1 MRFLP
6 VNLDALLVE
15 LNDLDETLALFDA
28 LMAEPVAGV
37 EEIIPAARTL
47 LIQFRPSAIDQQSLV
62 NHIAGQDLTQRRVG
76 EQRRVEIPVHYNG
89 EDLDEVATL
98 LGISRSEVI
107 QRHTAHDYSVAFC
120 GFAPGFAYLT
130 GGAGFQVPRRQTPRT
145 RIPAGAVALAGN
157 FSGVYPQASP
167 GGWQIIGVTPLQ
179 MWDLNR
185 PEPALLRP
193 GFKVRFT
200 DAGPLPAS
208 GLPAPAAPVRAADP
222 SGAYLEIISP
232 GLHSVLQDLGRP
244 GQTGQGV
251 SRSGALDLGALK
263 AANRAVGNPSDMAC
277 VESVLGGL
285 SFICHGRAVIAIT
298 GAHTPVSITN
308 ASGLQWQADNYQ
320 PIELDTGDSVRLGSP
335 LAGLRSYLAIRGGF
349 EVTPVLGSLSTD
361 TLAQVGPPALAVG
374 DRLGFTTVNHGT
386 SVSLNETPA
395 FDLPTA
401 SDIVTLDVI
410 LGPRTDWFTEEAIQR
425 LGSQPWRVTSQS
437 NRVGIRLAG
446 ETPLARSN
454 HQELPSEG
462 TSVGAIQV
470 PASGQPVLFLADHP
484 LTGGYPVIGAVASYH
499 LDLAGQIPVN
509 AQIRFNPVHGFV
521 EIQPGTDVSSSP
533 VTLLSTVS
541 LLSSAEAK
549 NTP

>member
-28 LMAEPVAGV
+28 LTAEPIAGV

-47 LIQFRPSAIDQQSLV
+47 LIQFRPSAIARQALV
-62 NHIAGQDLTQRRVG
+62 NRIAGQDLSQRRAI

-98 LGISRSEVI
+98 LGISRAEVV

-145 RIPAGAVALAGN
+145 RIPAGAVALAGE

-185 PEPALLRP
+185 AESALLRP
-193 GFKVRFT
+193 GYKVRFT
-200 DAGPLPAS
+200 DAGPLPAG
-208 GLPAPAAPVRAADP
+208 GLPAPTVPASAAAP
-222 SGAYLEIISP
+222 SGAYLQIITP
-232 GLHSVLQDLGRP
+232 GLHCVLQDMGRP

-251 SRSGALDLGALK
+251 SRSGALDLGALR

-277 VESVLGGL
+277 VEAVLGGL
-285 SFICHGRAVIAIT
+285 SFICHGRAVIAVT
-298 GAHTPVSITN
+298 GAQTPVTITN
-308 ASGLQWQADNYQ
+308 ASGLQWSAENYQ
-320 PIELDTGDSVRLGSP
+320 PIELEAGDKVSLGSP
-335 LAGLRSYLAIRGGF
+335 LAGLRSYLSIRGGF
-349 EVTPVLGSLSTD
+349 EVAPVLGSLSTD
-361 TLAQVGPPALAVG
+361 TLAQVGPPALAAG
-374 DRLGFTTVNHGT
+374 DQLGFTTLTTGT
-386 SVSLNETPA
+386 SVSLNEAPA
-395 FDLPTA
+395 FDLPTTA
-401 SDIVTLDVI
+401 NIVTLDVVM
-410 LGPRTDWFTEEAIQR
+410 GPRTDWFTEDAIAR
-425 LGSQPWRVTSQS
+425 LSSQLWRVTSQS

-446 ETPLARSN
+446 ETPLERSN

-509 AQIRFNPVHGFV
+509 AQIRFNPLDGFQ
-521 EIQPGTDVSSSP
+521 EIQPLTQASSSTADVKKFP
-533 VTLLSTVS
+533 
-541 LLSSAEAK
+541 
-549 NTP
+549 

>member
-28 LMAEPVAGV
+28 LMAEPIAGV

-47 LIQFRPSAIDQQSLV
+47 LIQFRPSAITQQALV
-62 NHIAGQDLTQRRVG
+62 NRIASQDLSQPRAIEHRRVD
-76 EQRRVEIPVHYNG
+76 IPVHYNG
-89 EDLDEVATL
+89 EDLEEVATL
-98 LGISRSEVI
+98 LGISRAEVV

-145 RIPAGAVALAGN
+145 RIPAGAVALAGE

-185 PEPALLRP
+185 AEPALLRP
-193 GFKVRFT
+193 GYKVRFT
-200 DAGPLPAS
+200 DAGPLPAG
-208 GLPAPAAPVRAADP
+208 GLPAPAAQPPAAAP
-222 SGAYLEIISP
+222 SGAYLHILSP
-232 GLHSVLQDLGRP
+232 GLHSTLQDLGRP

-251 SRSGALDLGALK
+251 SRSGALDLGALR

-277 VESVLGGL
+277 VETVLGGL
-285 SFICHGRAVIAIT
+285 SFVCHGRTVIAIT
-298 GAHTPVSITN
+298 GAQTPITITT
-308 ASGLQWQADNYQ
+308 ASGLQWPAAHYQ
-320 PIELDTGDSVRLGSP
+320 PIELETGDKVSLGSP
-335 LAGLRSYLAIRGGF
+335 AAGLRSYLAIRGGF
-349 EVTPVLGSLSTD
+349 QVKPVLGSLSTD
-361 TLAQVGPPALAVG
+361 TLAQVGPPALAAG
-374 DRLGFTTVNHGT
+374 DQLGFTTQTTGT
-386 SVSLNETPA
+386 SVSLSESPA
-395 FDLPTA
+395 FSLPTTA
-401 SDIVTLDVI
+401 NIVTLDVVM
-410 LGPRTDWFTEEAIQR
+410 GPRTDWFSEDAIA
-425 LGSQPWRVTSQS
+425 LLSSQLWRVTPQS

-446 ETPLARSN
+446 ETPLTRSN

-462 TSVGAIQV
+462 TCVGAIQV

-499 LDLAGQIPVN
+499 LDLAGQIPIN
-509 AQIRFNPVHGFV
+509 AQIRFNPVDRFN
-521 EIQPGTDVSSSP
+521 EFQANTPASSS
-533 VTLLSTVS
+533 
-541 LLSSAEAK
+541 SADVK
-549 NTP
+549 KRP

>member
-15 LNDLDETLALFDA
+15 LKDLDETLALFDA
-28 LMAEPVAGV
+28 LIAEPIAGV

-47 LIQFRPSAIDQQSLV
+47 LIQFRPSAIARQALV
-62 NHIAGQDLTQRRVG
+62 NRIAGQDLSQRRAI

-98 LGISRSEVI
+98 LGISRAEVVR
-107 QRHTAHDYSVAFC
+107 RHTAQDYSVAFC

-130 GGAGFQVPRRQTPRT
+130 GGADFQVPRRQTPRT
-145 RIPAGAVALAGN
+145 RIPAGAVALAGE

-185 PEPALLRP
+185 AESALLRP
-193 GFKVRFT
+193 GYKVRFT
-200 DAGPLPAS
+200 DAGPLPAG
-208 GLPAPAAPVRAADP
+208 GLPAPSVPASAATPT
-222 SGAYLEIISP
+222 GAYLEIMTP
-232 GLHSVLQDLGRP
+232 GLHSVLQDMGRP

-251 SRSGALDLGALK
+251 SRSGALDLGALR
-263 AANRAVGNPSDMAC
+263 AANRAVGNRSDMAC

-285 SFICHGRAVIAIT
+285 SFVCHGRAMIAVT
-298 GAHTPVSITN
+298 GAQTPVTITN
-308 ASGLQWQADNYQ
+308 ASGLQWQAGNYQ
-320 PIELDTGDSVRLGSP
+320 PIELDVGDRVSLGSP

-374 DRLGFTTVNHGT
+374 DRLGFATLTTGT
-386 SVSLNETPA
+386 SVSLNEAPA
-395 FDLPTA
+395 FELPTA
-401 SDIVTLDVI
+401 ANIVTLDVVM
-410 LGPRTDWFTEEAIQR
+410 GPRTDWFTEEAIQR
-425 LGSQPWRVTSQS
+425 LSSQLWRVTSQS

-446 ETPLARSN
+446 ETPLERTN

-484 LTGGYPVIGAVASYH
+484 LTGGYPVIAAVASYH

-509 AQIRFNPVHGFV
+509 AQIRFNPLDGFK
-521 EIQPGTDVSSSP
+521 EIQAITEASSSTADVKKLP
-533 VTLLSTVS
+533 
-541 LLSSAEAK
+541 
-549 NTP
+549 

>member
-1 MRFLP
+1 VRFLP

-28 LMAEPVAGV
+28 LMAEPIAGV
-37 EEIIPAARTL
+37 EEIVPAARTL
-47 LIQFRPSAIDQQSLV
+47 LIQFRPSAIERQALV
-62 NHIAGQDLTQRRVG
+62 DRIAGRDLSQRREG

-98 LGISRSEVI
+98 LGISRNDVI

-130 GGAGFQVPRRQTPRT
+130 GGAGFQVPRRKTPRT
-145 RIPAGAVALAGN
+145 RIPAGAVALAGD

-185 PEPALLRP
+185 AEPALLRP
-193 GFKVRFT
+193 GYKVRFT
-200 DAGPLPAS
+200 DAGPLPAN
-208 GLPAPAAPVRAADP
+208 GLPAPAAPARAADP
-222 SGAYLEIISP
+222 SGAYLEIVSP

-251 SRSGALDLGALK
+251 SRSGALDLGALR
-263 AANRAVGNPSDMAC
+263 AANRAVGNRSDMAC

-285 SFICHGRAVIAIT
+285 SFVCHGRAVIAIT
-298 GAHTPVSITN
+298 GAHTPVTITN
-308 ASGLQWQADNYQ
+308 ASGVQWPASNYQ
-320 PIELDTGDSVRLGSP
+320 PIELDVGDRVSLGSP

-374 DRLGFTTVNHGT
+374 DRLGFTTLTTGT
-386 SVSLNETPA
+386 SVSLNEAPA
-395 FDLPTA
+395 FELPTTA
-401 SDIVTLDVI
+401 EIITLDVVM
-410 LGPRTDWFTEEAIQR
+410 GPRTDWFTADAIER
-425 LGSQPWRVTSQS
+425 LSSQLWRVTPQS

-446 ETPLARSN
+446 DTPLTRSN

-484 LTGGYPVIGAVASYH
+484 LTGGYPVIAAVASHH
-499 LDLAGQIPVN
+499 LDLAGQIPIN
-509 AQIRFNPVHGFV
+509 TQIRFNPLDGFQD
-521 EIQPGTDVSSSP
+521 IQP
-533 VTLLSTVS
+533 ST
-541 LLSSAEAK
+541 EASFSTADAK
-549 NTP
+549 KTP

>member
-28 LMAEPVAGV
+28 LTAEPIAGV

-47 LIQFRPSAIDQQSLV
+47 LIQFRPSAIARQALV
-62 NHIAGQDLTQRRVG
+62 NRIAGQDLSQRRAI

-98 LGISRSEVI
+98 LGISRAEVV

-145 RIPAGAVALAGN
+145 RIPAGAVALAGE

-185 PEPALLRP
+185 AESALLRP
-193 GFKVRFT
+193 GYKVRFT
-200 DAGPLPAS
+200 DAGPLPAG
-208 GLPAPAAPVRAADP
+208 GLPAPTVPASAAAP
-222 SGAYLEIISP
+222 SGAYLQIISP
-232 GLHSVLQDLGRP
+232 GLHCVLQDMGRP

-251 SRSGALDLGALK
+251 SRSGALDLGALR

-277 VESVLGGL
+277 VEAVLGGL
-285 SFICHGRAVIAIT
+285 SFICHGRAVIAVT
-298 GAHTPVSITN
+298 GAQTPVTITN
-308 ASGLQWQADNYQ
+308 ASGLQWSAENYQ
-320 PIELDTGDSVRLGSP
+320 PIELEAGDKVSLGSP
-335 LAGLRSYLAIRGGF
+335 LAGLRSYLSIRGGF
-349 EVTPVLGSLSTD
+349 EVAPVLGSLSTD
-361 TLAQVGPPALAVG
+361 TLAQVGPPALAAG
-374 DRLGFTTVNHGT
+374 DQLGFTTLTTGT
-386 SVSLNETPA
+386 SVSLNEAPA
-395 FDLPTA
+395 FDLPTTA
-401 SDIVTLDVI
+401 NIVTLDVVM
-410 LGPRTDWFTEEAIQR
+410 GPRTDWFTEDAIAR
-425 LGSQPWRVTSQS
+425 LSSQLWRVTSQS

-446 ETPLARSN
+446 ETPLERSN

-509 AQIRFNPVHGFV
+509 AQIRFNPVDGFQ
-521 EIQPGTDVSSSP
+521 EIQPLTQASSSTADVKKFP
-533 VTLLSTVS
+533 
-541 LLSSAEAK
+541 
-549 NTP
+549 

>member
-15 LNDLDETLALFDA
+15 LENLDETLALFDA
-28 LMAEPVAGV
+28 LTAEPIAGV

-47 LIQFRPSAIDQQSLV
+47 LIQYRPSAIERQSLV
-62 NHIAGQDLTQRRVG
+62 ERIAAQDLGQRRTA
-76 EQRRVEIPVHYNG
+76 EPRRVDIPVHYNG

-98 LGISRSEVI
+98 LGISRTEVI
-107 QRHTAHDYSVAFC
+107 ARHTAHDYSVAFC

-179 MWDLNR
+179 MWDLDR
-185 PEPALLRP
+185 AEPALLRP
-193 GFKVRFT
+193 GYKVRFT

-208 GLPAPAAPVRAADP
+208 GLPAPAMPARAAAP
-222 SGAYLEIISP
+222 SGTHLEITRP
-232 GLHSVLQDLGRP
+232 GLHSVLQDMGRP

-251 SRSGALDLGALK
+251 SRSGALDLGALR
-263 AANRAVGNPSDMAC
+263 AANRAVGNRSDMAC

-285 SFICHGRAVIAIT
+285 SFICHGRAVIAVT
-298 GAHTPVSITN
+298 GAHTPVTITS
-308 ASGLQWQADNYQ
+308 ASGLQWQASNYQ
-320 PIELDTGDSVRLGSP
+320 PIELDTGDCVALGAP

-349 EVTPVLGSLSTD
+349 EVTPVLGSLATD
-361 TLAQVGPPALAVG
+361 TLAQVGPPALAAG
-374 DRLGFTTVNHGT
+374 DRIGFTTPATGA
-386 SVSLNETPA
+386 SVSLTEAPA
-395 FDLPTA
+395 FELPTA
-401 SDIVTLDVI
+401 ANVITLDVVM
-410 LGPRTDWFTEEAIQR
+410 GPRTDWFTEDAIKR
-425 LGSQPWRVTSQS
+425 LSSQLWRVTAQS

-454 HQELPSEG
+454 NDELPSEG

-484 LTGGYPVIGAVASYH
+484 LTGGYPVIAAVASHH
-499 LDLAGQIPVN
+499 LDLAGQIPIN
-509 AQIRFNPVHGFV
+509 AQIRFNPLNEFTD
-521 EIQPGTDVSSSP
+521 IQPS
-533 VTLLSTVS
+533 TLAPTST
-541 LLSSAEAK
+541 ADTK

>member
-1 MRFLP
+1 VRFLP
-6 VNLDALLVE
+6 VNLDTLLVE

-28 LMAEPVAGV
+28 LMAEPIAGV
-37 EEIIPAARTL
+37 EEIVPAARTL
-47 LIQFRPSAIDQQSLV
+47 LIQFRPSAIERQALV
-62 NHIAGQDLTQRRVG
+62 DRIAGRDLSQRREG

-145 RIPAGAVALAGN
+145 RIPAGAVALAGE

-185 PEPALLRP
+185 AEPALLRP
-193 GFKVRFT
+193 GYKVRFT

-208 GLPAPAAPVRAADP
+208 GLPAPTAAARAAEP
-222 SGAYLEIISP
+222 SGAYLEITSP
-232 GLHSVLQDLGRP
+232 GLHSVLQDMGRP

-251 SRSGALDLGALK
+251 SRSGALDLGALR
-263 AANRAVGNPSDMAC
+263 AANRAVGNRSDMAC

-298 GAHTPVSITN
+298 GAHTPVTITN
-308 ASGLQWQADNYQ
+308 ASGLQWPASNYQ
-320 PIELDTGDSVRLGSP
+320 PIELDAGDRVSLGSP
-335 LAGLRSYLAIRGGF
+335 RAGLRSYLAIRGGF

-374 DRLGFTTVNHGT
+374 DRLGFTTLTTGT
-386 SVSLNETPA
+386 SVSLNEAPA
-395 FDLPTA
+395 FELPTA
-401 SDIVTLDVI
+401 ANIVTLDVVM
-410 LGPRTDWFTEEAIQR
+410 GPRTDWFTEDAIQR
-425 LGSQPWRVTSQS
+425 LSSQLWRVTSQS

-446 ETPLARSN
+446 DTPLTRSN

-484 LTGGYPVIGAVASYH
+484 LTGGYPVIAAVASHH
-499 LDLAGQIPVN
+499 LDLAGQIPIN
-509 AQIRFNPVHGFV
+509 AQIRFNPLNGFN
-521 EIQPGTDVSSSP
+521 EIQPSTDASF
-533 VTLLSTVS
+533 ST
-541 LLSSAEAK
+541 ADAK
-549 NTP
+549 KIP

>member
-6 VNLDALLVE
+6 VNLDTLLVE

-28 LMAEPVAGV
+28 LMAEPIAGV
-37 EEIIPAARTL
+37 EEIVPAARTL
-47 LIQFRPSAIDQQSLV
+47 LIQFRPSAIERQALV
-62 NHIAGQDLTQRRVG
+62 DRIAGRDLSQRREG

-98 LGISRSEVI
+98 LGISRNEVI

-145 RIPAGAVALAGN
+145 RIPAGAVALAGD

-185 PEPALLRP
+185 TEPALLRP
-193 GFKVRFT
+193 GYKVRFT
-200 DAGPLPAS
+200 DAGPLPAN
-208 GLPAPAAPVRAADP
+208 GLPSPAAAVRPADP
-222 SGAYLEIISP
+222 SGAYLEITHP
-232 GLHSVLQDLGRP
+232 GLHSVLQDMGRP

-251 SRSGALDLGALK
+251 SRSGALDLGALR
-263 AANRAVGNPSDMAC
+263 AANRAVGNRSDMAC

-285 SFICHGRAVIAIT
+285 SLVCHGRAVIAIT
-298 GAHTPVSITN
+298 GAHTPVTITS
-308 ASGLQWQADNYQ
+308 ASGLQWAASNYQ
-320 PIELDTGDSVRLGSP
+320 PIELDVGDRVSLGAP

-349 EVTPVLGSLSTD
+349 EVAPVLGSLSTD
-361 TLAQVGPPALAVG
+361 TLAQVGPAALAAG
-374 DRLGFTTVNHGT
+374 DRLGFTTLTTGT
-386 SVSLNETPA
+386 SVSLNEAPA
-395 FDLPTA
+395 FELPTA
-401 SDIVTLDVI
+401 ANIVTLDVVM
-410 LGPRTDWFTEEAIQR
+410 GPRTDWFTEDAIQR
-425 LGSQPWRVTSQS
+425 LTRQLWRVTSQS

-446 ETPLARSN
+446 DTPLTRSN
-454 HQELPSEG
+454 PQELPSEG

-484 LTGGYPVIGAVASYH
+484 LTGGYPVIAAVATHH
-499 LDLAGQIPVN
+499 LDLAGQIPIN
-509 AQIRFNPVHGFV
+509 AQIRFNPLGGFH
-521 EIQPGTDVSSSP
+521 EIQPSTDASSS
-533 VTLLSTVS
+533 T
-541 LLSSAEAK
+541 ADAK
-549 NTP
+549 TTP

>member
-28 LMAEPVAGV
+28 LTAEPIAGV

-47 LIQFRPSAIDQQSLV
+47 LIQFRPSAIARQALV
-62 NHIAGQDLTQRRVG
+62 NRIAAQDLSQRRAN
-76 EQRRVEIPVHYNG
+76 EQRRVDIPVHYTG

-98 LGISRSEVI
+98 LGISRAEVVR
-107 QRHTAHDYSVAFC
+107 RHTAHDYSVAFC

-145 RIPAGAVALAGN
+145 RIPAGAVALAGE

-185 PEPALLRP
+185 AESALLRP
-193 GFKVRFT
+193 GYKVRFT
-200 DAGPLPAS
+200 DAGPLPAG
-208 GLPAPAAPVRAADP
+208 GLPAPTLPASAAAP
-222 SGAYLEIISP
+222 SGAWLEIITP
-232 GLHSVLQDLGRP
+232 GLHSVLQDMGRP

-251 SRSGALDLGALK
+251 SRSGALDLGALR

-277 VESVLGGL
+277 VEAVLGGL
-285 SFICHGRAVIAIT
+285 SFVCHGRAVIAIT
-298 GAHTPVSITN
+298 GAHTPVTITN
-308 ASGLQWQADNYQ
+308 ASGLQWPVGNYQ
-320 PIELDTGDSVRLGSP
+320 PIELEDGDKVSLGSP
-335 LAGLRSYLAIRGGF
+335 LAGLRSYLSIRGGF
-349 EVTPVLGSLSTD
+349 EVAPVLGSLSTD
-361 TLAQVGPPALAVG
+361 TLAQLGPPALAAG
-374 DRLGFTTVNHGT
+374 DRLGFTALKTGT
-386 SVSLNETPA
+386 SVSLNEAPA
-395 FDLPTA
+395 FDLPTTA
-401 SDIVTLDVI
+401 NIVTLDVVM
-410 LGPRTDWFTEEAIQR
+410 GPRTDWFTEDAIQR
-425 LGSQPWRVTSQS
+425 LSSQLWRVTSQS

-446 ETPLARSN
+446 ETPLERSN

-484 LTGGYPVIGAVASYH
+484 LTGGYPVIAAVASHH

-509 AQIRFNPVHGFV
+509 AQIRFNPLDGFK
-521 EIQPGTDVSSSP
+521 EIQPFTHASSSTADVNKLP
-533 VTLLSTVS
+533 
-541 LLSSAEAK
+541 
-549 NTP
+549 

>member
-28 LMAEPVAGV
+28 LTAEPIAGV

-47 LIQFRPSAIDQQSLV
+47 LIQFRPSAIARQALV
-62 NHIAGQDLTQRRVG
+62 NRIAGQDLSQRRAI

-98 LGISRSEVI
+98 LGISRAEVV

-145 RIPAGAVALAGN
+145 RIPAGAVALAGE

-185 PEPALLRP
+185 AESALLRP
-193 GFKVRFT
+193 GYKVRFT
-200 DAGPLPAS
+200 DAGPLPAG
-208 GLPAPAAPVRAADP
+208 GLPAPTVPASAAAP
-222 SGAYLEIISP
+222 SGAYLQIITP
-232 GLHSVLQDLGRP
+232 GLHCVLQDMGRP

-251 SRSGALDLGALK
+251 SRSGALDLGALR

-277 VESVLGGL
+277 VEAVLGGL
-285 SFICHGRAVIAIT
+285 SFICHGRAVIAVT
-298 GAHTPVSITN
+298 GAQTPVTITN
-308 ASGLQWQADNYQ
+308 ASGLQWSAENYQ
-320 PIELDTGDSVRLGSP
+320 PIELEAGDKVSLGSP
-335 LAGLRSYLAIRGGF
+335 LAGLRSYLSIRGGF
-349 EVTPVLGSLSTD
+349 EVAPVLGSLSTD
-361 TLAQVGPPALAVG
+361 TLAQVGPPALAAG
-374 DRLGFTTVNHGT
+374 DQLGFTTLTTGT
-386 SVSLNETPA
+386 CVSLNEAPA
-395 FDLPTA
+395 FDLPTTA
-401 SDIVTLDVI
+401 NIVTLDVVM
-410 LGPRTDWFTEEAIQR
+410 GPRTDWFTEDAIAR
-425 LGSQPWRVTSQS
+425 LSSQLWRVTSQS

-446 ETPLARSN
+446 ETPLERSN

-509 AQIRFNPVHGFV
+509 AQIRFNPLDGFQ
-521 EIQPGTDVSSSP
+521 EIQPLTQASTSTADVKKFP
-533 VTLLSTVS
+533 
-541 LLSSAEAK
+541 
-549 NTP
+549 

>member
-15 LNDLDETLALFDA
+15 LKDLDETLALFDA
-28 LMAEPVAGV
+28 LIAESIVGV

-47 LIQFRPSAIDQQSLV
+47 LIQFRPSAITQQALV
-62 NHIAGQDLTQRRVG
+62 DCIAGQDLSQRSAI
-76 EQRRVEIPVHYNG
+76 EHRRVEIPVHYNG

-98 LGISRSEVI
+98 LGISRAEVVR
-107 QRHTAHDYSVAFC
+107 RHTAQDYSVAFC

-130 GGAGFQVPRRQTPRT
+130 GGADFQVPRRQTPRT
-145 RIPAGAVALAGN
+145 RIPAGAVALAGE

-185 PEPALLRP
+185 AESALLRP
-193 GFKVRFT
+193 GYKVRFT
-200 DAGPLPAS
+200 DAGPLPAG
-208 GLPAPAAPVRAADP
+208 GLPAPSVPASAATPT
-222 SGAYLEIISP
+222 GAYLEIMTP
-232 GLHSVLQDLGRP
+232 GLHSVLQDMGRP

-251 SRSGALDLGALK
+251 SRSGALDLGALR
-263 AANRAVGNPSDMAC
+263 AANRAVGNRSDMAC

-285 SFICHGRAVIAIT
+285 SFVCHGRAMIAVT
-298 GAHTPVSITN
+298 GAQTPVTITN
-308 ASGLQWQADNYQ
+308 ASGLQWQASNYQ
-320 PIELDTGDSVRLGSP
+320 PIELDVGDRVSLGSP

-374 DRLGFTTVNHGT
+374 DRLGFATLTTGT
-386 SVSLNETPA
+386 SVSLNEAPA
-395 FDLPTA
+395 FELPTA
-401 SDIVTLDVI
+401 ANIVTLDVVM
-410 LGPRTDWFTEEAIQR
+410 GPRTDWFTEEAIQR
-425 LGSQPWRVTSQS
+425 LSSQLWRVTSQS

-446 ETPLARSN
+446 ETPLERTN

-484 LTGGYPVIGAVASYH
+484 LTGGYPVIAAVASYH

-509 AQIRFNPVHGFV
+509 AQIRFNPLDGFK
-521 EIQPGTDVSSSP
+521 EIQAITEASSSTADVKKLP
-533 VTLLSTVS
+533 
-541 LLSSAEAK
+541 
-549 NTP
+549 

>member
-15 LNDLDETLALFDA
+15 LNDLDQTLALFDA
-28 LMAEPVAGV
+28 LMAEPIAGV

-47 LIQFRPSAIDQQSLV
+47 LIQFRPSAIDRQSLV
-62 NHIAGQDLTQRRVG
+62 NRIAAQDLTQRRES

-89 EDLDEVATL
+89 EDLDEVAGL
-98 LGISRSEVI
+98 LKISRAQVI
-107 QRHTAHDYSVAFC
+107 AQHTAHDYSVAFC

-130 GGAGFQVPRRQTPRT
+130 GGPGFQVPRRQTPRT

-193 GFKVRFT
+193 GYKVRFT
-200 DAGPLPAS
+200 DAGPLPVE
-208 GLPAPAAPVRAADP
+208 GLPLPAVPARASVP
-222 SGAYLEIISP
+222 TGAHLEILTP
-232 GLHSVLQDLGRP
+232 GLHSVLQDMGRP

-263 AANRAVGNPSDMAC
+263 AANRAAGNPSDMAC

-285 SFICHGRAVIAIT
+285 SVVCHGHAVIAIT
-298 GAHTPVSITN
+298 GAYTPITVTS
-308 ASGLQWQADNYQ
+308 ASGLQWPARPYQ
-320 PIELDTGDSVRLGSP
+320 PIELESGDTVSLGSP
-335 LAGLRSYLAIRGGF
+335 TAGLRSYLAIRGGF
-349 EVTPVLGSLSTD
+349 DVAPVLGSLSTD
-361 TLAQVGPPALAVG
+361 TLAQVGPPALAAG
-374 DRLGFTTVNHGT
+374 DRLGFTTPTTGT
-386 SVSLNETPA
+386 SVSLSEAPA
-395 FDLPTA
+395 FELPTTA
-401 SDIVTLDVI
+401 NVITLDVI
-410 LGPRTDWFTEEAIQR
+410 MGPRTDWFTDDAVER
-425 LGSQPWRVTSQS
+425 LSSQPWRVTSQS

-446 ETPLARSN
+446 ETPLSRSN

-484 LTGGYPVIGAVASYH
+484 LTGGYPVIAAVASYH
-499 LDLAGQIPVN
+499 LDLAGQIPIN
-509 AQIRFNPVHGFV
+509 AQIRFNPVQGFSDM
-521 EIQPGTDVSSSP
+521 QPDAQASFSP
-533 VTLLSTVS
+533 ADAKTL
-541 LLSSAEAK
+541 
-549 NTP
+549 P

>member
-28 LMAEPVAGV
+28 LTAEPIAGV

-47 LIQFRPSAIDQQSLV
+47 LIQFRPSAIARQALV
-62 NHIAGQDLTQRRVG
+62 NRIAGQDLSQRRAI

-98 LGISRSEVI
+98 LGISRAEVV

-145 RIPAGAVALAGN
+145 RIPAGAVALAGE

-185 PEPALLRP
+185 AESALLRP
-193 GFKVRFT
+193 GYKVRFT
-200 DAGPLPAS
+200 DAGPLPAG
-208 GLPAPAAPVRAADP
+208 GLPAPTVPASAAAP
-222 SGAYLEIISP
+222 SGAYLQIITP
-232 GLHSVLQDLGRP
+232 GLHCVLQDMGRP

-251 SRSGALDLGALK
+251 SRSGALDLGALR

-277 VESVLGGL
+277 VEAVLGGL
-285 SFICHGRAVIAIT
+285 SFICHGRAVIAVT
-298 GAHTPVSITN
+298 GAQTPVTITN
-308 ASGLQWQADNYQ
+308 ASGLQWSAENYQ
-320 PIELDTGDSVRLGSP
+320 PIELEAGDKVSLGSP
-335 LAGLRSYLAIRGGF
+335 SAGLRSYLSIRGGF
-349 EVTPVLGSLSTD
+349 EVAPVLGSLSTD
-361 TLAQVGPPALAVG
+361 TLAQVGPPALAAG
-374 DRLGFTTVNHGT
+374 DQLGFTTLTTGT
-386 SVSLNETPA
+386 SVSLNEAPA
-395 FDLPTA
+395 FDLPTTA
-401 SDIVTLDVI
+401 NIVTLDVVM
-410 LGPRTDWFTEEAIQR
+410 GPRTDWFTEDAIAR
-425 LGSQPWRVTSQS
+425 LSSQLWRVTSQS

-446 ETPLARSN
+446 ETPLERSN

-509 AQIRFNPVHGFV
+509 AQIRFNPLDGFQ
-521 EIQPGTDVSSSP
+521 EIQHLTQASTSTADVKKFP
-533 VTLLSTVS
+533 
-541 LLSSAEAK
+541 
-549 NTP
+549 

>member
-15 LNDLDETLALFDA
+15 LKDLDETLALFDA
-28 LMAEPVAGV
+28 LTAEPIAGV

-47 LIQFRPSAIDQQSLV
+47 LIQFRPSAIERQALV
-62 NHIAGQDLTQRRVG
+62 NRIAGQDISQRREG
-76 EQRRVEIPVHYNG
+76 EHRRVEIPVHYNG

-120 GFAPGFAYLT
+120 GFAPGFAYLN

-145 RIPAGAVALAGN
+145 RIPAGAVALAGD
-157 FSGVYPQASP
+157 FSGVYPKASP

-185 PEPALLRP
+185 AEPALLRP
-193 GFKVRFT
+193 GYKVRFT
-200 DAGPLPAS
+200 DAGPLPAG
-208 GLPAPAAPVRAADP
+208 GLPPPTAPARAQAPTGDW
-222 SGAYLEIISP
+222 LEILSP
-232 GLHSVLQDLGRP
+232 GLHSVLQDMGRP

-251 SRSGALDLGALK
+251 SRSGALDLGALR
-263 AANRAVGNPSDMAC
+263 AANRAVGNPSDVAC
-277 VESVLGGL
+277 IESVLGGL
-285 SFICHGRAVIAIT
+285 SFVCHGRAVIAVT
-298 GAHTPVSITN
+298 GAHTPVTVIST
-308 ASGLQWQADNYQ
+308 SGLQWQAANYQ
-320 PIELDTGDSVRLGSP
+320 PVELDTGDRVTLGAP
-335 LAGLRSYLAIRGGF
+335 MAGLRSYLAIRGGF

-361 TLAQVGPPALAVG
+361 TLAQVGPPALAAG
-374 DRLGFTTVNHGT
+374 DQLGFATLTHGA

-395 FDLPTA
+395 FELPTSA
-401 SDIVTLDVI
+401 NVVTLDVVM
-410 LGPRTDWFTEEAIQR
+410 GPRTDWFTEEAIER
-425 LGSQPWRVTSQS
+425 LSSQLWRVTSQS

-446 ETPLARSN
+446 ETPLTRSN

-484 LTGGYPVIGAVASYH
+484 LTGGYPVIAAVASYH

-509 AQIRFNPVHGFV
+509 AQIRFNPVEGFSD
-521 EIQPGTDVSSSP
+521 IQPSP
-533 VTLLSTVS
+533 HAPLST
-541 LLSSAEAK
+541 ADAK
-549 NTP
+549 NNS

>member
-28 LMAEPVAGV
+28 LTAEPIAGV
-37 EEIIPAARTL
+37 EEVIPAARTL
-47 LIQFRPSAIDQQSLV
+47 LIQFRPSAIDRQSLV
-62 NHIAGQDLTQRRVG
+62 NRIASRDLTERRVS
-76 EQRRVEIPVHYNG
+76 EQRRVKIPVHYNG

-179 MWDLNR
+179 MWDLTR
-185 PEPALLRP
+185 AEPALLRP
-193 GFKVRFT
+193 GYKVRFT

-208 GLPAPAAPVRAADP
+208 GLPAHTAPAPAVEP
-222 SGAYLEIISP
+222 SGPCLEILSP

-251 SRSGALDLGALK
+251 SRSGALDLGALR
-263 AANRAVGNPSDMAC
+263 AANRAVGNRSDMAC

-285 SFICHGRAVIAIT
+285 SFVCHGRAVIAIT
-298 GAHTPVSITN
+298 GAHTPVSITS
-308 ASGLQWQADNYQ
+308 ASGLQWQASNYQ
-320 PIELDTGDSVRLGSP
+320 PIELDAGERVSLGSP

-349 EVTPVLGSLSTD
+349 DVTPVLGSLSTD

-374 DRLGFTTVNHGT
+374 DRLGFTPPAAGT
-386 SVSLNETPA
+386 SVSLSEAPA
-395 FDLPTA
+395 FELPTA
-401 SDIVTLDVI
+401 ANIVTLDVVM
-410 LGPRTDWFTEEAIQR
+410 GPRTDWFTEDAIQR
-425 LGSQPWRVTSQS
+425 LSSQLWRVTSQS

-446 ETPLARSN
+446 ETPLTRSN
-454 HQELPSEG
+454 PQELPSEG
-462 TSVGAIQV
+462 TSLGAIQV

-484 LTGGYPVIGAVASYH
+484 LTGGYPVIAAVASHH
-499 LDLAGQIPVN
+499 LDLAGQIPIN
-509 AQIRFNPVHGFV
+509 AQIRFNPVEGFKD
-521 EIQPGTDVSSSP
+521 IQP
-533 VTLLSTVS
+533 ST
-541 LLSSAEAK
+541 EASFPTADAK
-549 NTP
+549 TTP

>member
-1 MRFLP
+1 VRFLP

-15 LNDLDETLALFDA
+15 LKDLDETLALFDA
-28 LMAEPVAGV
+28 LTAEPIAGV

-47 LIQFRPSAIDQQSLV
+47 LIQFRPSAIERQALV
-62 NHIAGQDLTQRRVG
+62 NRIAGQDISQRREG
-76 EQRRVEIPVHYNG
+76 EHRRVEIPVHYNG

-120 GFAPGFAYLT
+120 GFAPGFAYLN

-145 RIPAGAVALAGN
+145 RIPAGAVALAGD
-157 FSGVYPQASP
+157 FSGVYPKASP

-185 PEPALLRP
+185 AEPALLRP
-193 GFKVRFT
+193 GYKVRFT
-200 DAGPLPAS
+200 DAGPLPAG
-208 GLPAPAAPVRAADP
+208 GLPPPTAPARAQAPTGDW
-222 SGAYLEIISP
+222 LEILSP
-232 GLHSVLQDLGRP
+232 GLHSVLQDMGRP

-251 SRSGALDLGALK
+251 SRSGALDLGALR
-263 AANRAVGNPSDMAC
+263 AANRAVGNPSDVAC
-277 VESVLGGL
+277 IESVLGGL
-285 SFICHGRAVIAIT
+285 SFVCHGRAVIAVT
-298 GAHTPVSITN
+298 GAHTPVTVIST
-308 ASGLQWQADNYQ
+308 SGLQWQAANYQ
-320 PIELDTGDSVRLGSP
+320 PVELDTGDRVTLGAP
-335 LAGLRSYLAIRGGF
+335 MAGLRSYLAIRGGF

-361 TLAQVGPPALAVG
+361 TLAQVGPPALAAG
-374 DRLGFTTVNHGT
+374 DQLGFATLTHGA

-395 FDLPTA
+395 FELPTSA
-401 SDIVTLDVI
+401 NVVTLDVVM
-410 LGPRTDWFTEEAIQR
+410 GPRTDWFTEEAIER
-425 LGSQPWRVTSQS
+425 LSSQLWRVTSQS

-446 ETPLARSN
+446 ETPLTRSN

-484 LTGGYPVIGAVASYH
+484 LTGGYPVIAAVASYH

-509 AQIRFNPVHGFV
+509 AQIRFNPVEGFSD
-521 EIQPGTDVSSSP
+521 IQPSP
-533 VTLLSTVS
+533 HAPLST
-541 LLSSAEAK
+541 ADAK
-549 NTP
+549 NNS